1 MRYVPLLLFPF
12 ILYNAFAFLIFA
24 DYQVD
29 FRDADLF
36 SVTMPSGA
44 PFVLT
49 VATSIILLA
58 LALLS
63 IEVVK
68 AARIGAGSIVDH
80 VLATALFVAALLEF
94 LLIRQAATGTF
105 LVLTVIALLDL
116 ICGFA
121 VSIRTAI
128 RDVSL
133 DVPTV
138 NP

>member
-24 DYQVD
+24 EYQAD
-29 FRDADLF
+29 FREAYLI

-58 LALLS
+58 LVLLGV
-63 IEVVK
+63 EVVK

-121 VSIRTAI
+121 VSIRTAV

-133 DVPTV
+133 DVPTAG
-138 NP
+138 P

>member
-24 DYQVD
+24 EYQAD
-29 FRDADLF
+29 FREAYLV

-44 PFVLT
+44 QFVLT

-58 LALLS
+58 LVLLGV
-63 IEVVK
+63 EVVK

-80 VLATALFVAALLEF
+80 ILATALFVAALLEF

-105 LVLTVIALLDL
+105 LVLTVIALIDL

-128 RDVSL
+128 RDVSV
-133 DVPTV
+133 DSPTLS
-138 NP
+138 P

>member
-24 DYQVD
+24 DYQAD
-29 FRDADLF
+29 FREADLIG
-36 SVTMPSGA
+36 VTMPSGA

-49 VATSIILLA
+49 VSTSIILLA
-58 LALLS
+58 LALLAV
-63 IEVVK
+63 EVVK

-80 VLATALFVAALLEF
+80 VLATGLFVAALLEF
-94 LLIRQAATGTF
+94 LLVREAATGTF

-121 VSIRTAI
+121 VSIRTAV
-128 RDVSL
+128 RDISL
-133 DVPTV
+133 DGPTIEA
-138 NP
+138 

>member
-24 DYQVD
+24 EYQVD
-29 FRDADLF
+29 FREAYLI
-36 SVTMPSGA
+36 SLMMPSGA

-58 LALLS
+58 LVLLGV
-63 IEVVK
+63 EVVK

-105 LVLTVIALLDL
+105 LVLTVIALIDL

-128 RDVSL
+128 RDVSV
-133 DVPTV
+133 DAPTLG
-138 NP
+138 P

>member
-29 FRDADLF
+29 FREAYLF
-36 SVTMPSGA
+36 NVTMPSGV

-49 VATSIILLA
+49 VATSIIILALVLLA
-58 LALLS
+58 V
-63 IEVVK
+63 EVVK

-80 VLATALFVAALLEF
+80 MLATALFVAALLEF
-94 LLIRQAATGTF
+94 LLVRQAATGTF

-133 DVPTV
+133 NGPTIEG
-138 NP
+138 